1 MERDKNE
8 IWSGA
13 YKALT
18 VGDVLRIDRLNARN
32 NWGISYATAERLF
45 SEHRKAYKCG
55 DIRKMEQVEYR
66 LTERAESLYPCL
78 SALCDWAVENFEA
91 IMRERGKAA
100 E

>member
-45 SEHRKAYKCG
+45 SEHRQWNRWSIG
-55 DIRKMEQVEYR
+55 
-66 LTERAESLYPCL
+66 
-78 SALCDWAVENFEA
+78 
-91 IMRERGKAA
+91 
-100 E
+100 

>member
-45 SEHRKAYKCG
+45 SEHRQAYKCG

-66 LTERAESLYPCL
+66 LTDCNFHKECALFRAGKYNE
-78 SALCDWAVENFEA
+78 ALTELHRN
-91 IMRERGKAA
+91 
-100 E
+100 

>member
-45 SEHRKAYKCG
+45 SEHRQA
-55 DIRKMEQVEYR
+55 ISVET
-66 LTERAESLYPCL
+66 L
-78 SALCDWAVENFEA
+78 
-91 IMRERGKAA
+91 GKWNRWSIG
-100 E
+100 